1 MRCWQD
7 IEHYGLRIWFTD
19 PDTGSILHLSRS
31 WPRSEQ
37 ENSPAATRRL
47 FSFQAGAL
55 AGGQI
60 VSQAAKR
67 SADGELLLATRN
79 RLSSVVPLSPDA
91 RQMLSAPLRQ
101 PGIVALREY
110 LRQRPPPAYGLLIRS
125 ITYLFCR
132 SLSVFRSVGIAAARR
147 WMRRSLAA
155 KVKIIC

>member
-1 MRCWQD
+1 
-7 IEHYGLRIWFTD
+7 WFTD

-91 RQMLSAPLRQ
+91 WQMLSAPLRQ

-110 LRQRPPPAYGLLIRS
+110 LRQRPPACIRPLNQVDN
-125 ITYLFCR
+125 LFILPVAECISPGAQNNSMVMPLATSACAR
-132 SLSVFRSVGIAAARR
+132 LRVASGRVASSSSQIAG
-147 WMRRSLAA
+147 
-155 KVKIIC
+155 

>member
-1 MRCWQD
+1 MARRDSVGEVPPVPWRTVVGSGIAGEAKLDHLRLVSLGMRCWQD
-7 IEHYGLRIWFTD
+7 IEALWFT
-19 PDTGSILHLSRS
+19 HLVLPIPTPAVFCTFQRS

-60 VSQAAKR
+60 VSQTAKR

-110 LRQRPPPAYGLLIRS
+110 LRQRPRLHTAS
-125 ITYLFCR
+125 
-132 SLSVFRSVGIAAARR
+132 
-147 WMRRSLAA
+147 
-155 KVKIIC
+155 

>member
-1 MRCWQD
+1 
-7 IEHYGLRIWFTD
+7 RIWFTD

-37 ENSPAATRRL
+37 EDSPAATRRL

-91 RQMLSAPLRQ
+91 WQMLSAPLRQ

-110 LRQRPPPAYGLLIRS
+110 LRQRPPACIRPLNQVDNLFILPVAECISLGWDSSRQTLDAQVISGEGEDNLL
-125 ITYLFCR
+125 TL
-132 SLSVFRSVGIAAARR
+132 SLP
-147 WMRRSLAA
+147 
-155 KVKIIC
+155 

>member
-1 MRCWQD
+1 MV
-7 IEHYGLRIWFTD
+7 YASGLPIPTPAVF
-19 PDTGSILHLSRS
+19 LHLSRS

-91 RQMLSAPLRQ
+91 WQMLSAPLRQ
-101 PGIVALREY
+101 SGIVALREY

-147 WMRRSLAA
+147 WMRR
-155 KVKIIC
+155 